1 MVPEKL
7 TFSPLSRRQ
16 IEADFSGGHIT
27 SDAGLLLLREVDNQH
42 QLTQRLATVLDDA
55 RNPVL
60 VRHKLQTMIRQRVF
74 GVAAG
79 YEDLNDHETLRADQA
94 LQTATGEA
102 AILAGKSTLCRMEQR
117 VDRQAVVK
125 AHELL
130 WHHFIEQHDAP
141 PKEIVLDF
149 DGTDVPVHGD
159 QPGKFFNAYYDH
171 HCYFPLYVFCGRH
184 LLVSYLRTSNRSDS
198 RHSWAIL
205 ALLVKFIRQYW
216 PDTRIVF
223 RGDSGF
229 YRPRLLSWCDRNN
242 VDYLVGISKNSRL
255 LKEVDVPSMLVRKA
269 HNELGEKVSATY
281 RFQYQARTWKHPRWV
296 IARLEEGEL
305 GANPR
310 FIISSRYDDGVKLYY
325 EQYCARGDMEN
336 RIKDQQL
343 CLFAD
348 RTSSTRWWTNQ
359 WRLLLSGFAY
369 TLFERL
375 RAHLKKTPFERMS
388 ASNLRLKLIKVGAV
402 IIRNT
407 RRIRVLMSDAY
418 PYKDELSDLVRRL
431 VPG

>member
-7 TFSPLSRRQ
+7 TFSPLARRQ

-27 SDAGLLLLREVDNQH
+27 SDAGLLLLREVDKQH
-42 QLTQRLATVLDDA
+42 RLTRRLASALQDPRT
-55 RNPVL
+55 PEM
-60 VRHKLQTMIRQRVF
+60 VRHRLDTMVRQRVF

-79 YEDLNDHETLRADQA
+79 YEDLNDHEALRFDQV
-94 LQTATGEA
+94 LQTAVGQDND
-102 AILAGKSTLCRMEQR
+102 LAGKSTLCRMEQR
-117 VDRQAVVK
+117 ADRHAVVK

-130 WHHFIEQHDAP
+130 WHHFIEQHDEP

-149 DGTDVPVHGD
+149 DGTDIPVHGD
-159 QPGKFFNAYYDH
+159 QPGKFFNGYYDH

-205 ALLVKFIRQYW
+205 ALLVRFIRQYW
-216 PDTRIVF
+216 PDTHIVF

-229 YRPRLLSWCDRNN
+229 YRPRILSWCDRNN
-242 VDYLVGISKNSRL
+242 VDYIVGISKNSRL
-255 LKEVDVPSMLVRKA
+255 LKEVDVPMMLVRKA
-269 HNELGEKVSATY
+269 HRQLDEKVAQTF
-281 RFQYQARTWKHPRWV
+281 RFQYQAKSWKYPRWV
-296 IARLEEGEL
+296 VARLEEGEL
-305 GANPR
+305 GSNPR
-310 FIISSRYDDGVKLYY
+310 FIISSRYDDGFKLYY

-343 CLFAD
+343 SLFAD
-348 RTSSTRWWTNQ
+348 RTSSTHWWTNQ
-359 WRLLLSGFAY
+359 WRLILSGFAY

-375 RAHLKKTPFERMS
+375 RSYLRKTPFERMS
-388 ASNLRLKLIKVGAV
+388 ASTLRLKLIKVGAV

-407 RRIRVLMSDAY
+407 RRVRVLMSDAY